1 MISEV
6 AQSVSLQFQWTRYWK
21 CAKIM
26 QILTVNIHTTATML
40 PAIPR
45 SLFKYL
51 QPSHNS
57 QLIPSCLK
65 NNTNRQSWGTFL
77 KNIFYFLQHFVSKPE
92 FNSDLFYFL
101 KVSFPF
107 TAAKSCVT
115 QTTKGRGITFIP
127 HSHLSFSFSG
137 NVRDH
142 TPGPDFVRHQARH
155 RPADLWDRH
164 PHPVHQQETQPGK
177 NENNFRVL
185 NVKWNL
191 YWVQS
196 LYIYTII

>member
-1 MISEV
+1 MD
-6 AQSVSLQFQWTRYWK
+6 SVLERCKNY
-21 CAKIM
+21 A
-26 QILTVNIHTTATML
+26 NINCKYPHYGNTAAGNTL
-40 PAIPR
+40 DR
-45 SLFKYL
+45 SHSVLCSQFKYH

-65 NNTNRQSWGTFL
+65 NNTNRQSWGTFP

-127 HSHLSFSFSG
+127 HSHLSRFSG
-137 NVRDH
+137 DVRDH
-142 TPGPDFVRHQARH
+142 PPGPDLVRHQARH
-155 RPADLWDRH
+155 RPADLRDHH
-164 PHPVHQQETQPGK
+164 PPSFQETQPGK
-177 NENNFRVL
+177 YEL
-185 NVKWNL
+185 
-191 YWVQS
+191 
-196 LYIYTII
+196 